1 MTPEIHDHVVVGSG
15 ISGAAA
21 AQTLIDGGARVLML
35 DGGRRDTT
43 YDGLVPERDFL
54 SLRATDPEQHRY
66 FLGDRF
72 EGVPWGAAA
81 HTLMPPRQH
90 ITRDTERWLP
100 FGGGAFSAMESLGY
114 GGLGAGWGAGC
125 SVYTPDELREI
136 GLDPAVVGPAYE
148 TIGRRIGLAAEP
160 DDLTPYC
167 GASLATL
174 QPPLAMD
181 GSIAA
186 LHAAYVK
193 QRKGLR
199 RRGVAMGKM
208 PMAVLTRPLG
218 DRAATP
224 YTDMDF
230 WADHGR
236 AVYRPWMTVDAL
248 RRREGFEY
256 RDGLLVT
263 HFEEHANH
271 VAVHAR
277 RLDDGAAEVVRARR
291 LVLGTGAL
299 GTARIVL
306 RSRPG
311 ENETPLLTNAYSIA
325 PCLHLRRIGRALE
338 PARTSLGQIEMI
350 LDPKGDGRNVRM
362 VSIYTYR
369 SLLLFKLIK
378 EAPLALADGR
388 EILRALVPSLLL
400 VTMNHPDRMA
410 PGKRLRRIPDA
421 SSPTGDRLEARYSRS
436 AQERAED
443 EACENRILAAM
454 GMLGAPELKRQ
465 SMPDG
470 SSVHYAG
477 TLPFADAGSGA
488 ETSHTLA
495 PDGRLAGTRRVYVV
509 DGSGFRALPANGL
522 TFTLMA
528 WAHVVAQRLAA
539 RGGDA

>member
-1 MTPEIHDHVVVGSG
+1 MIHDHVIIGSG

-21 AQTLIDGGARVLML
+21 AQTLIDAGARVLML

-43 YDGLVPERDFL
+43 YDRIVPERDFL
-54 SLRATDPEQHRY
+54 SLRRTDPAQHRY

-81 HTLMPPRQH
+81 HTLTPPRQH
-90 ITRDTERWLP
+90 ITRDTGRWLP
-100 FGGGAFSAMESLGY
+100 FGGAFTRMESLGY

-125 SVYTPDELREI
+125 SVYTPAELAAV
-136 GLDPAVVGPAYE
+136 GLDGSVVGPAYE
-148 TIGRRIGLAAEP
+148 TIARRIGIAAEP

-167 GASLATL
+167 GAGLETV

-181 GSIAA
+181 GSISA
-186 LHAAYVK
+186 LHAAYLKRRVA
-193 QRKGLR
+193 LR
-199 RRGVAMGKM
+199 GRGVAMGKM

-236 AVYRPWMTVDAL
+236 AVYRPWMTVDEL
-248 RRREGFEY
+248 RTRDAFEY
-256 RDGLLVT
+256 RDGLIVT
-263 HFEEHANH
+263 HFEEHADH

-291 LVLGTGAL
+291 LILGSGAL

-306 RSRPG
+306 RSQPG
-311 ENETPLLTNAYSIA
+311 ADETPLLTNAYSIA

-338 PARTSLGQIEMI
+338 PVRTSLGQIEMM
-350 LDPKGDGRNVRM
+350 LDPHGDGSDVRM

-410 PGKRLRRIPDA
+410 PGKRLLRVPDA
-421 SSPTGDRLEARYSRS
+421 SSPTGDRLEARYTRT
-436 AQERAED
+436 ATERAED
-443 EACENRILAAM
+443 EACERRILAAM
-454 GMLGAPELKRQ
+454 GALGAPALKKQ
-465 SMPDG
+465 SMPEG

-477 TLPFADAGSGA
+477 TLPFGEGDT
-488 ETSHTLA
+488 ETPHTLA
-495 PDGRLAGTRRVYVV
+495 ADGRLAGTRRVYVV

-539 RGGDA
+539 RGTDA